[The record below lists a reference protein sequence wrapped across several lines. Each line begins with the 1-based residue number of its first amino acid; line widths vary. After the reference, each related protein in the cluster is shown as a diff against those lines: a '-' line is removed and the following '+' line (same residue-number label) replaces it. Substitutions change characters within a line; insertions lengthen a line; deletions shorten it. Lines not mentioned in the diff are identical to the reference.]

1 MQTKMSTSTLG
12 KCEDLSSEE
21 GIRLAYDKLSA
32 QEATDRTYGRV
43 LFRNFQSEVNDA
55 LETLLARQCH
65 LEAKLRGV
73 TKVLPNLHIV
83 HSDTRRLTDMITFTS
98 TLAENVS
105 AKVRHLDVAR
115 SRVSECQQRVHD
127 LLDLQLCSDGV
138 QTALRSEDYEKAAG
152 HVHRFL
158 SMDQNLLIQT
168 ADDVAEDCTS
178 VTNSSTLLEE
188 AATRLGQVVTA
199 KFDEAVRS
207 QDLASVERFF
217 KIFPLLGLHDQG
229 LAKFSHYLCS
239 KLQETAQKNLK
250 TALETKLTDK
260 RTSVIYADTLTLLF
274 EGIARVVEIH
284 QPLIETYY
292 GLGRLIS
299 IIPHLQR
306 ECDRQ
311 TKKVLAEF
319 SKHRQLDHK
328 LQQVDDYYRGP
339 VGVYGKHPVDKL
351 DPKELDLFLGELT
364 IMHSR
369 AELYVRFVRRRV
381 MNDLEVGVPSAQTRA
396 ALVTELETT
405 LQGSELCHRMQE
417 LLSHYFLLEKYF
429 MEGSVRKA
437 VDMDSLE
444 EGSLT
449 SSMVDDVFF
458 IVRKSISQGE
468 NQVCMLP
475 VTVPRRASSSASLD
489 GACAVINNACSL
501 LEMDLC
507 GVLRQQLKQGYPS
520 GYLDLTQAYNVLHST
535 IQQGRLQASDSEQ
548 ARLMFLAYLNNAD
561 VSTEYIET
569 LRQSLS
575 EEVPSALSPLKAHEL
590 DKLES
595 CLSGLGLVNAG
606 LRAVVDYGIQ
616 QLRASAIKPRVS
628 PWVDSFLAVSHQLSE
643 VTPPSLT
650 DNTTS
655 SHSLIRIFQ
664 EEFASYEA
672 DGAFIQNLIMNLQGL
687 LTSLKPNLT
696 PGNYDTLV
704 SILTSEVT
712 SHMEKVVLK
721 SSFNRLGGLVLDK
734 EVRSLVGYLTSATSW
749 SIRDKFARLTQIA
762 TVLNLER
769 VTEISDY
776 WGNSSSP
783 LTWRLTPT
791 EIRHIMSLRYNHLPT
806 RVGCLEL
813 RYNHLPTRVGCL
825 ELRYNHLPTR
835 VGCLELR
842 IPTVFCCFILTYTS
856 PVWQSDSSDA
866 ISCSRTDFRSEDIK
880 RLKL

>member
-1 MQTKMSTSTLG
+1 MV
-12 KCEDLSSEE
+12 
-21 GIRLAYDKLSA
+21 LAPK
-32 QEATDRTYGRV
+32 RPP
-43 LFRNFQSEVNDA
+43 
-55 LETLLARQCH
+55 H
-65 LEAKLRGV
+65 
-73 TKVLPNLHIV
+73 
-83 HSDTRRLTDMITFTS
+83 
-98 TLAENVS
+98 
-105 AKVRHLDVAR
+105 

-152 HVHRFL
+152 HIHRFL

-188 AATRLGQVVTA
+188 AATRLGQVVTT

-239 KLQETAQKNLK
+239 KVHKRQDATLHSSRAILQETAQKNLK

-260 RTSVIYADTLTLLF
+260 RTNVIYADTLTLLF

-292 GLGRLIS
+292 EPLCSPILTDCFLPPRGHVVGLGRLIS

-381 MNDLEVGVPSAQTRA
+381 MNDLEVGVPNAQTRA

-458 IVRKSISQGE
+458 IVRKSI
-468 NQVCMLP
+468 
-475 VTVPRRASSSASLD
+475 RRASSSASLD
-489 GACAVINNACSL
+489 GVCAVINNACSL

-561 VSTEYIET
+561 VSTEYIDT

-595 CLSGLGLVNAG
+595 CLSGLGSVNAS

-643 VTPPSLT
+643 
-650 DNTTS
+650 
-655 SHSLIRIFQ
+655 

-672 DGAFIQNLIMNLQGL
+672 DEAFIQNLIMNLQGL

-734 EVRSLVGYLTSATSW
+734 EVRALVGYLTSATSW

-791 EIRHIMSLRYNHLPT
+791 EIRHIMSLRYNYLPT
-806 RVGCLEL
+806 RNPDCLMLLHLEL
-813 RYNHLPTRVGCL
+813 LVHNLHISNVACSQET
-825 ELRYNHLPTR
+825 
-835 VGCLELR
+835 
-842 IPTVFCCFILTYTS
+842 I
-856 PVWQSDSSDA
+856 WQPDSSDEM
-866 ISCSRTDFRSEDIK
+866 SCSRTDFRSEDIK

>member
-1 MQTKMSTSTLG
+1 MSTSTLG

-32 QEATDRTYGRV
+32 QE
-43 LFRNFQSEVNDA
+43 
-55 LETLLARQCH
+55 
-65 LEAKLRGV
+65 
-73 TKVLPNLHIV
+73 
-83 HSDTRRLTDMITFTS
+83 
-98 TLAENVS
+98 
-105 AKVRHLDVAR
+105 
-115 SRVSECQQRVHD
+115 
-127 LLDLQLCSDGV
+127 
-138 QTALRSEDYEKAAG
+138 
-152 HVHRFL
+152 
-158 SMDQNLLIQT
+158 
-168 ADDVAEDCTS
+168 
-178 VTNSSTLLEE
+178 
-188 AATRLGQVVTA
+188 
-199 KFDEAVRS
+199 
-207 QDLASVERFF
+207 
-217 KIFPLLGLHDQG
+217 
-229 LAKFSHYLCS
+229 
-239 KLQETAQKNLK
+239 LQETAQKNLK

-381 MNDLEVGVPSAQTRA
+381 MNDLEVGVPNAQTRA

-468 NQVCMLP
+468 NQACMLP

-489 GACAVINNACSL
+489 GVCAVINNACSL

-643 VTPPSLT
+643 
-650 DNTTS
+650 
-655 SHSLIRIFQ
+655 

-734 EVRSLVGYLTSATSW
+734 EVRALVGYLTSATSW

-825 ELRYNHLPTR
+825 ELRYNHLPAR
-835 VGCLELR
+835 VGC
-842 IPTVFCCFILTYTS
+842 PDG
-856 PVWQSDSSDA
+856 QNSSK
-866 ISCSRTDFRSEDIK
+866 TDFRSEDIK

>member
-1 MQTKMSTSTLG
+1 MSTSTLG
-12 KCEDLSSEE
+12 KSEDLSSEE

-32 QEATDRTYGRV
+32 QE
-43 LFRNFQSEVNDA
+43 SEVNNA

-105 AKVRHLDVAR
+105 AKVRHLDIAR

-127 LLDLQLCSDGV
+127 LLDLQLCSNGV

-188 AATRLGQVVTA
+188 AATRLSKVVTA

-260 RTSVIYADTLTLLF
+260 RANVIYADTLTLLF

-292 GLGRLIS
+292 GLGRLIG

-381 MNDLEVGVPSAQTRA
+381 MNDLEVGVPNAQTRA

-417 LLSHYFLLEKYF
+417 LLSHYFLLERYF
-429 MEGSVRKA
+429 M
-437 VDMDSLE
+437 MC
-444 EGSLT
+444 
-449 SSMVDDVFF
+449 SS
-458 IVRKSISQGE
+458 
-468 NQVCMLP
+468 
-475 VTVPRRASSSASLD
+475 
-489 GACAVINNACSL
+489 
-501 LEMDLC
+501 
-507 GVLRQQLKQGYPS
+507 
-520 GYLDLTQAYNVLHST
+520 
-535 IQQGRLQASDSEQ
+535 
-548 ARLMFLAYLNNAD
+548 
-561 VSTEYIET
+561 
-569 LRQSLS
+569 
-575 EEVPSALSPLKAHEL
+575 
-590 DKLES
+590 
-595 CLSGLGLVNAG
+595 
-606 LRAVVDYGIQ
+606 
-616 QLRASAIKPRVS
+616 
-628 PWVDSFLAVSHQLSE
+628 
-643 VTPPSLT
+643 
-650 DNTTS
+650 
-655 SHSLIRIFQ
+655 
-664 EEFASYEA
+664 
-672 DGAFIQNLIMNLQGL
+672 
-687 LTSLKPNLT
+687 
-696 PGNYDTLV
+696 
-704 SILTSEVT
+704 
-712 SHMEKVVLK
+712 
-721 SSFNRLGGLVLDK
+721 
-734 EVRSLVGYLTSATSW
+734 
-749 SIRDKFARLTQIA
+749 
-762 TVLNLER
+762 
-769 VTEISDY
+769 
-776 WGNSSSP
+776 
-783 LTWRLTPT
+783 
-791 EIRHIMSLRYNHLPT
+791 
-806 RVGCLEL
+806 
-813 RYNHLPTRVGCL
+813 
-825 ELRYNHLPTR
+825 
-835 VGCLELR
+835 
-842 IPTVFCCFILTYTS
+842 
-856 PVWQSDSSDA
+856 
-866 ISCSRTDFRSEDIK
+866 
-880 RLKL
+880 

>member
-1 MQTKMSTSTLG
+1 MSS
-12 KCEDLSSEE
+12 
-21 GIRLAYDKLSA
+21 
-32 QEATDRTYGRV
+32 
-43 LFRNFQSEVNDA
+43 
-55 LETLLARQCH
+55 
-65 LEAKLRGV
+65 
-73 TKVLPNLHIV
+73 
-83 HSDTRRLTDMITFTS
+83 
-98 TLAENVS
+98 
-105 AKVRHLDVAR
+105 
-115 SRVSECQQRVHD
+115 
-127 LLDLQLCSDGV
+127 
-138 QTALRSEDYEKAAG
+138 
-152 HVHRFL
+152 
-158 SMDQNLLIQT
+158 
-168 ADDVAEDCTS
+168 DCTS

-381 MNDLEVGVPSAQTRA
+381 MREGSVLVVIWSKTSLSLWTGLSMTGRLGFKSWSGVIKVCFRTNTGTFPLDSTSITQPKQVNDLEVGVPNAQTRA

-458 IVRKSISQGE
+458 IVRKSI
-468 NQVCMLP
+468 
-475 VTVPRRASSSASLD
+475 RRASSSASLD
-489 GACAVINNACSL
+489 GVCAVINNACSL

-548 ARLMFLAYLNNAD
+548 ARLMFLVRPVICFD
-561 VSTEYIET
+561 S
-569 LRQSLS
+569 
-575 EEVPSALSPLKAHEL
+575 
-590 DKLES
+590 
-595 CLSGLGLVNAG
+595 
-606 LRAVVDYGIQ
+606 
-616 QLRASAIKPRVS
+616 SAI
-628 PWVDSFLAVSHQLSE
+628 
-643 VTPPSLT
+643 
-650 DNTTS
+650 DNS
-655 SHSLIRIFQ
+655 
-664 EEFASYEA
+664 
-672 DGAFIQNLIMNLQGL
+672 
-687 LTSLKPNLT
+687 
-696 PGNYDTLV
+696 
-704 SILTSEVT
+704 
-712 SHMEKVVLK
+712 
-721 SSFNRLGGLVLDK
+721 
-734 EVRSLVGYLTSATSW
+734 
-749 SIRDKFARLTQIA
+749 
-762 TVLNLER
+762 
-769 VTEISDY
+769 
-776 WGNSSSP
+776 
-783 LTWRLTPT
+783 
-791 EIRHIMSLRYNHLPT
+791 
-806 RVGCLEL
+806 
-813 RYNHLPTRVGCL
+813 
-825 ELRYNHLPTR
+825 
-835 VGCLELR
+835 
-842 IPTVFCCFILTYTS
+842 
-856 PVWQSDSSDA
+856 
-866 ISCSRTDFRSEDIK
+866 
-880 RLKL
+880 

>member
-1 MQTKMSTSTLG
+1 MNWK
-12 KCEDLSSEE
+12 
-21 GIRLAYDKLSA
+21 
-32 QEATDRTYGRV
+32 
-43 LFRNFQSEVNDA
+43 
-55 LETLLARQCH
+55 
-65 LEAKLRGV
+65 
-73 TKVLPNLHIV
+73 
-83 HSDTRRLTDMITFTS
+83 
-98 TLAENVS
+98 
-105 AKVRHLDVAR
+105 

-188 AATRLGQVVTA
+188 AATRLSKVVTA

-260 RTSVIYADTLTLLF
+260 RANVIYADTLTLLF

-292 GLGRLIS
+292 GLGRLIG

-381 MNDLEVGVPSAQTRA
+381 MNDLEVGVPNAQTRA

-417 LLSHYFLLEKYF
+417 LLSHYFLLERYF

-458 IVRKSISQGE
+458 IVRKSISQEEHQSGRASGE
-468 NQVCMLP
+468 TSSMVDD
-475 VTVPRRASSSASLD
+475 VFFIVRKSIRRASSSASLD
-489 GACAVINNACSL
+489 GVCAVINNACSL

-561 VSTEYIET
+561 VSTEYIDT

-575 EEVPSALSPLKAHEL
+575 EEVPSALSPLKAHER

-595 CLSGLGLVNAG
+595 CLSGLASVNAS

-643 VTPPSLT
+643 VTPPALT
-650 DNTTS
+650 GNSTH
-655 SHSLIRIFQ
+655 SH
-664 EEFASYEA
+664 E
-672 DGAFIQNLIMNLQGL
+672 LQHL
-687 LTSLKPNLT
+687 LS
-696 PGNYDTLV
+696 
-704 SILTSEVT
+704 
-712 SHMEKVVLK
+712 
-721 SSFNRLGGLVLDK
+721 
-734 EVRSLVGYLTSATSW
+734 
-749 SIRDKFARLTQIA
+749 
-762 TVLNLER
+762 R
-769 VTEISDY
+769 VTAPALT
-776 WGNSSSP
+776 GNS
-783 LTWRLTPT
+783 
-791 EIRHIMSLRYNHLPT
+791 T
-806 RVGCLEL
+806 RSHG
-813 RYNHLPTRVGCL
+813 
-825 ELRYNHLPTR
+825 
-835 VGCLELR
+835 
-842 IPTVFCCFILTYTS
+842 
-856 PVWQSDSSDA
+856 
-866 ISCSRTDFRSEDIK
+866 
-880 RLKL
+880 

>member
-1 MQTKMSTSTLG
+1 MSTSTLG
-12 KCEDLSSEE
+12 KSEDLSSEE

-32 QEATDRTYGRV
+32 QE
-43 LFRNFQSEVNDA
+43 SEVNNA

-105 AKVRHLDVAR
+105 AKVRHLDIAR

-188 AATRLGQVVTA
+188 AATRLSKVVTA

-260 RTSVIYADTLTLLF
+260 RANVIYADTLTLLF

-292 GLGRLIS
+292 GLGRLIG

-381 MNDLEVGVPSAQTRA
+381 MNDLEVGVPNVQTRA

-417 LLSHYFLLEKYF
+417 LLSHYFLLERYF

-458 IVRKSISQGE
+458 IVRKSIRASGE
-468 NQVCMLP
+468 TSSMVDDVFFMVRKSIRASGETSSMVDDVFFMEEHQVRHPAWWTMCSSWSGRASGETSSM
-475 VTVPRRASSSASLD
+475 VDDVFFMVRKSIRASGETSTMVDDVFFMVRKSNRRASSSASLD
-489 GACAVINNACSL
+489 GVCAVINNACSL

-561 VSTEYIET
+561 VSTEYIDT

-575 EEVPSALSPLKAHEL
+575 EEVPSVLSPLKAHER

-595 CLSGLGLVNAG
+595 CLSGLASVNAS

-643 VTPPSLT
+643 
-650 DNTTS
+650 
-655 SHSLIRIFQ
+655 

-672 DGAFIQNLIMNLQGL
+672 DEAFIQNLIMNLQGL

-696 PGNYDTLV
+696 PGNYDTIV

-734 EVRSLVGYLTSATSW
+734 EVRALVGYLTSATSW

-791 EIRHIMSLRYNHLPT
+791 EIRQIMSL
-806 RVGCLEL
+806 
-813 RYNHLPTRVGCL
+813 
-825 ELRYNHLPTR
+825 
-835 VGCLELR
+835 
-842 IPTVFCCFILTYTS
+842 
-856 PVWQSDSSDA
+856 
-866 ISCSRTDFRSEDIK
+866 RTDFRSEDIK

>member
-12 KCEDLSSEE
+12 KSEDLSSEE

-32 QEATDRTYGRV
+32 QE
-43 LFRNFQSEVNDA
+43 SEVNNA

-65 LEAKLRGV
+65 LEAKLRSV

-105 AKVRHLDVAR
+105 AKVRHLDIAR

-188 AATRLGQVVTA
+188 AATRLGQVVTT

-260 RTSVIYADTLTLLF
+260 RTNVIYADTLTLLF

-381 MNDLEVGVPSAQTRA
+381 MNDLEVGVPNAQTRA

-458 IVRKSISQGE
+458 IVRKSI
-468 NQVCMLP
+468 
-475 VTVPRRASSSASLD
+475 RRASSSASLD
-489 GACAVINNACSL
+489 GVCAVINNACSL

-561 VSTEYIET
+561 VSTEYIDT

-595 CLSGLGLVNAG
+595 CLSGLGSVNAS

-643 VTPPSLT
+643 VTTPALR
-650 DNTTS
+650 DNSTFSWS
-655 SHSLIRIFQ
+655 SEIHIFQ

-672 DGAFIQNLIMNLQGL
+672 DEAFIQNLIVNLQGL

-734 EVRSLVGYLTSATSW
+734 EVRALVGYLTSATSW

-791 EIRHIMSLRYNHLPT
+791 EIRHIMSLR
-806 RVGCLEL
+806 
-813 RYNHLPTRVGCL
+813 
-825 ELRYNHLPTR
+825 
-835 VGCLELR
+835 
-842 IPTVFCCFILTYTS
+842 
-856 PVWQSDSSDA
+856 
-866 ISCSRTDFRSEDIK
+866 TDFRSEDIK